1 MAKCVRCGKS
11 FFGRIKIK
19 LADAEICGKC
29 YDELGFNHKTG
40 IYTGSLYKWND
51 IKDGY
56 DAMRAKENTKR
67 LAAEAAEA
75 GLNLKLYKQ
84 LNAAGAT
91 LPETRILSTICA
103 VLLDEKRDVDVVD
116 VALGDNGSLLLMI
129 DGVVFIEYKSDSGVK
144 WIRFENEGEEKV
156 RITGPARINAMAS
169 RIVAAFDSAVAE
181 L

>member
-19 LADAEICGKC
+19 LADAEICSKC
-29 YDELGFNHKTG
+29 YDELGFDHKTG
-40 IYTGSLYKWND
+40 LYIGSTYKWND

-56 DAMRAKENTKR
+56 DAMREKENTKR
-67 LAAEAAEA
+67 LAIEAADA

-91 LPETRILSTICA
+91 DP
-103 VLLDEKRDVDVVD
+103 EKRLLGAICSVLADEGRDIDVIDT
-116 VALGDNGSLLLMI
+116 ALGDNGSLLLMI

-144 WIRFENEGEEKV
+144 WIRFDNEGEEKI
-156 RITGPARINAMAS
+156 RITGPARINAMAN
-169 RIVAAFDSAVAE
+169 RIVAAYDSVTA
-181 L
+181 

>member
-1 MAKCVRCGKS
+1 MAKCMKCGKS

-19 LADAEICGKC
+19 LADAEICSKC
-29 YDELGFNHKTG
+29 YDELGFDHKTG
-40 IYTGSLYKWND
+40 LYIGSTYKWND

-56 DAMRAKENTKR
+56 DVMRDRENAKR
-67 LAAEAAEA
+67 LAKNAAEV
-75 GLNLKLYKQ
+75 GLIPKHYKQ
-84 LNAAGAT
+84 LNDAGAT
-91 LPETRILSTICA
+91 DPEIRILSAISA
-103 VLLDEKRDVDVVD
+103 LLSDEKRDVDVID

-144 WIRFENEGEEKV
+144 WIRFENEGEEKI

-169 RIVAAFDSAVAE
+169 RVVVAYDSAVAE

>member
-1 MAKCVRCGKS
+1 MAKCVKCGKS

-19 LADAEICGKC
+19 LADAEICSKC
-29 YDELGFNHKTG
+29 YDELGFDHKTG
-40 IYTGSLYKWND
+40 LYIGSTYKWSD

-56 DAMRAKENTKR
+56 DAMRNKENTKR
-67 LAAEAAEA
+67 LAIEAADA

-91 LPETRILSTICA
+91 DP
-103 VLLDEKRDVDVVD
+103 EKRLLSAICSVLADEGRDID
-116 VALGDNGSLLLMI
+116 LIDAALGDNGSLLLMI
-129 DGVVFIEYKSDSGVK
+129 DGIAFIEYKSDSGVK
-144 WIRFENEGEEKV
+144 WIRFDNEGEEKI

-169 RIVAAFDSAVAE
+169 RVVAAYDSAVAE